1 MENLSI
7 PAIPIPEP
15 DWYKKYCDD
24 EWDETPWEESKFYQE
39 ALAEH
44 RKNNP
49 PEPVTITPTIQ
60 EEEPEPEHKFTTINE
75 IKRIT
80 ITPVESQEEPTPIA
94 PIVEVVEVVETPIFE
109 AVEDSVPQVEES
121 PVEAENVEPQV
132 EPPALEVRED
142 DLTIDIPIHR
152 IQNLVGRDE
161 VVSIKVHGKPV
172 LVNKTVLCEIAGDV
186 PFERINLKSVQE
198 SLEENMTALDVE
210 ELRKVQ
216 TKSVSLGTE
225 YHLVEGTP
233 ILDMSQFTV
242 KTPTLATK
250 LRVEIADQDFDLE
263 GFTLLNGVKPEFK
276 DIAKGLERIVKTP
289 VAAHILNMVQEQDA
303 KQEMAFY
310 SLIFDKLEPDANT
323 FTLALGM
330 MRHLMQYALNVDSL
344 QIRSIITEEFIN
356 RRSTDNE

>member
-1 MENLSI
+1 MEKLN
-7 PAIPIPEP
+7 IPEP

-24 EWDETPWEESKFYQE
+24 EWDETPWEQSTFYQE
-39 ALAEH
+39 ALAEQQ
-44 RKNNP
+44 KQ
-49 PEPVTITPTIQ
+49 Q
-60 EEEPEPEHKFTTINE
+60 EELKASEEDEQEPSIIEPEEVESQVKVIPVIPQEKPAPTLVPEEVAHPVVVTPEPEENIE
-75 IKRIT
+75 
-80 ITPVESQEEPTPIA
+80 PEEVE
-94 PIVEVVEVVETPIFE
+94 
-109 AVEDSVPQVEES
+109 
-121 PVEAENVEPQV
+121 
-132 EPPALEVRED
+132 EPPAIEVRDD

-198 SLEENMTALDVE
+198 SLEENMTAVDVE

-233 ILDMSQFTV
+233 ILDMSQFKA